1 MIPMSF
7 QIPIFVPVLLAVS
20 RSTVVGIVAVSVG
33 MAFFWALY
41 FAFMVKKRREEAAA
55 RKAKSAAAPKRSL
68 FEDLCQTHALSAPG
82 QSLLRELSKSL
93 GLSSPTL
100 LLVEPKHLQARAE
113 QGGDSAAVASKLVE
127 KLFGDLAQ
135 LSA

>member
-1 MIPMSF
+1 LLSLNAFVGRGELAGFRRRRDLGSDRI
-7 QIPIFVPVLLAVS
+7 QIH
-20 RSTVVGIVAVSVG
+20 RGHT
-33 MAFFWALY
+33 
-41 FAFMVKKRREEAAA
+41 RREEAAA
-55 RKAKSAAAPKRSL
+55 KKAKSAAAPKRSL
-68 FEDLCQTHALSAPG
+68 FEDLCQTHSLSVPEQA
-82 QSLLRELSKSL
+82 LLRELSKSL